1 MSIRIEPSEL
11 NPVHLMTL
19 ARVAEYGSLTRAA
32 EALGITQPSVSQ
44 QMRELERVC
53 GLPVIVQ
60 RGRSIAVTAVGEELA
75 EIGRRIAL
83 ERARA
88 SRIAERHKAG
98 EAGSIVIGASMTT
111 GTYVLPAVVAR
122 FFREHPDVRVDV
134 RMGNTSDV
142 AQMVIDDLAD
152 VGVVEG
158 PLALPEIAV
167 EPFVRDPLVCVARE
181 GRIVPP
187 RITRESA
194 LKETLLV
201 REEGSATRQEVLD
214 ALTHAGIVFGRSMLF
229 GTTQA
234 IHEAVRR
241 GVGVAWM
248 PEIAV
253 ERDVREKVLAIVDVE
268 DVAVER
274 MFSVI
279 RRRDGALSP
288 AAASFV
294 TLLRG

>member
-1 MSIRIEPSEL
+1 
-11 NPVHLMTL
+11 MTL

-32 EALGITQPSVSQ
+32 EALSITQPSVSQ

-53 GLPVIVQ
+53 AMPVIVQ
-60 RGRSIAVTAVGEELA
+60 RGRSIAVTALGEELA

-88 SRIAERHKAG
+88 GRIAERHKAG
-98 EAGSIVIGASMTT
+98 EAGSLVVGASMTT
-111 GTYVLPAVVAR
+111 GTFVLPAVIAR
-122 FFREHPDVRVDV
+122 FMRQHPEVRIDV
-134 RMGNTSDV
+134 RMGNTSGV
-142 AQMVIDDLAD
+142 AQMVLDDLAD

-158 PLALPEIAV
+158 PVVMPEIAV
-167 EPFVRDPLVCVARE
+167 EPFVRDALVCTARV

-201 REEGSATRQEVLD
+201 REEGSATRQAVLE
-214 ALTHAGIVFGRSMLF
+214 ALAHAGIVFGRSMLF
-229 GTTQA
+229 GTTDA

-248 PEIAV
+248 PEVAI
-253 ERDVREKVLAIVDVE
+253 ERDVREKTLEIVDVE
-268 DVAVER
+268 GVAIER
-274 MFSVI
+274 MFSII

-288 AAASFV
+288 AAAALV
-294 TLLRG
+294 TLLRS